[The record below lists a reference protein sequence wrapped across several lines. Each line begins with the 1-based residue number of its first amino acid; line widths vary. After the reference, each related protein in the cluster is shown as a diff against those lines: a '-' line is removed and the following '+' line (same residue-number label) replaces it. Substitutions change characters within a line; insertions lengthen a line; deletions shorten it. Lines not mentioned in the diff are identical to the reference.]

1 MSGKTTPHEVRRKNP
16 HRGAR
21 RFLPVLLALCLL
33 PLAARSQDLTGAVGA
48 TRGSEGTDRT
58 MGLSLSYS
66 HDFVRYFAASFSYLN
81 EGHLPGH
88 HRDGFAPQL
97 WVHSGRSLG
106 PRFSLAAGAGPYYY
120 FDTVPADSDVGY
132 ADRRGRGIVY
142 SLAATWRSA
151 SSRWLYQLRFNRV
164 LVTDGLDTSTL
175 LAGIGYRLDQD
186 DEKWLSALASR
197 ATSGPRSEL
206 TLLGGRSIVNSYES
220 QRAWAR
226 GIEYR
231 RVFGPMVNGSIA
243 LLDEGDGKLTRRR
256 GIAAQGWIE
265 PSFYDE
271 KMTLGVGLGPY
282 LATDDHRPEREPVL
296 SGILSLTASYRLGDA
311 WIARAIFSRVISGY
325 HRDTDVILLGLGY
338 RF

>member
-1 MSGKTTPHEVRRKNP
+1 MPGKTTPQEVRPINP
-16 HRGAR
+16 RPGTR
-21 RFLPVLLALCLL
+21 RLLVLLAAACLL

-48 TRGSEGTDRT
+48 TRGSEATDRSV
-58 MGLSLSYS
+58 GLALSYS
-66 HDFVRYFAASFSYLN
+66 HDFAGYLSASFSYLN

-97 WVHSGRSLG
+97 WAHSGRSLG
-106 PRFSLAAGAGPYYY
+106 RRFSLAAGVGPYFY
-120 FDTVPADSDVGY
+120 FDTVPADSDAGY

-151 SSRWLYQLRFNRV
+151 SSPWLYQLRFNRV
-164 LVTDGLDTSTL
+164 LVKDGLDTSTL

-197 ATSGPRSEL
+197 TISGPRSEL

-220 QRAWAR
+220 QRAWAK

-231 RVFGPMVNGSIA
+231 RAFSPLVNGSIA

-256 GIAAQGWIE
+256 GVATQGWIE

-271 KMTLGVGLGPY
+271 KATLGVGLGPY
-282 LATDDHRPEREPVL
+282 LATDDHRPGREWVL
-296 SGILSLTASYRLGDA
+296 AGIVSLTASYRFGDS
-311 WIARAIFSRVISGY
+311 WLARATFSRVASGY
-325 HRDTDVILLGLGY
+325 HRDTDLVLLGLGY